1 MNNVRGDS
9 NHYNTLSVLFGFV
22 IKVIIVIVIFVHWDY
37 IQFWIYLRYV
47 QVLRLVEDIVNHFSS
62 NELARLQKD
71 EAELD
76 TAGWRVCCCQSW
88 VL

>member
-62 NELARLQKD
+62 NELECPNGNTGDDDFLFTITINFN
-71 EAELD
+71 E
-76 TAGWRVCCCQSW
+76 
-88 VL
+88 